1 MTLSKQLIILVA
13 KSSHQTTIEMPGCN
27 IADAPFI
34 RVSFLKD
41 IGAQIPQV
49 AINNLGF
56 NIRSCLLRR
65 TR

>member
-1 MTLSKQLIILVA
+1 ML
-13 KSSHQTTIEMPGCN
+13 GCN

>member
-34 RVSFLKD
+34 RVFLKD

-56 NIRSCLLRR
+56 NIRSCLLRL